1 MPVISLFYGIIVE
14 MFYNEHIP
22 PHFHARHGEDRA
34 VIDIASGDVLEGEL
48 SRRDLRLVEAW
59 LELNRESLMANWQ
72 LAREGREMFKI
83 AAIGMMETGEP

>member
-72 LAREGREMFKI
+72 LALEGREMFKI
-83 AAIGMMETGEP
+83 APLG

>member
-72 LAREGREMFKI
+72 LSREGREMFKI
-83 AAIGMMETGEP
+83 APLG

>member
-59 LELNRESLMANWQ
+59 LELNRESLMANYRNRH
-72 LAREGREMFKI
+72 LVSALR
-83 AAIGMMETGEP
+83 A

>member
-22 PHFHARHGEDRA
+22 PHFHARHGEYRA

-48 SRRDLRLVEAW
+48 SRRDLRLVEAL

-83 AAIGMMETGEP
+83 APLG

>member
-72 LAREGREMFKI
+72 LAREGHEMFKI
-83 AAIGMMETGEP
+83 APLG

>member
-1 MPVISLFYGIIVE
+1 MPVISLFYGLIVE

-22 PHFHARHGEDRA
+22 PLFHARHGEDRA

-83 AAIGMMETGEP
+83 APLG

>member
-72 LAREGREMFKI
+72 LACEGREMFKI
-83 AAIGMMETGEP
+83 APLG

>member
-72 LAREGREMFKI
+72 LGREGREMFKI
-83 AAIGMMETGEP
+83 APLG

>member
-1 MPVISLFYGIIVE
+1 MPVISLFYGIIIE

-72 LAREGREMFKI
+72 LALEGREMFKI
-83 AAIGMMETGEP
+83 APLG

>member
-14 MFYNEHIP
+14 IFYNEHIP

-83 AAIGMMETGEP
+83 APLG

>member
-1 MPVISLFYGIIVE
+1 MLVISLFYGIIVE

-83 AAIGMMETGEP
+83 APLG

>member
-72 LAREGREMFKI
+72 LAREGREKFKI
-83 AAIGMMETGEP
+83 APLG

>member
-72 LAREGREMFKI
+72 LARDGREMFKI
-83 AAIGMMETGEP
+83 APLG

>member
-1 MPVISLFYGIIVE
+1 MPVISLFYGLIVE

-22 PHFHARHGEDRA
+22 PHFHARHGKDRA

-83 AAIGMMETGEP
+83 APLG

>member
-22 PHFHARHGEDRA
+22 PHFHARHGEDLA

-83 AAIGMMETGEP
+83 APLG

>member
-83 AAIGMMETGEP
+83 APLG

>member
-22 PHFHARHGEDRA
+22 PHFHARHGEYRA

-48 SRRDLRLVEAW
+48 SRRYLRLVEAW

-72 LAREGREMFKI
+72 LALEGREMFKI
-83 AAIGMMETGEP
+83 APLG

>member
-22 PHFHARHGEDRA
+22 PHFHARYGEDRA

-72 LAREGREMFKI
+72 LGREGREMFKI
-83 AAIGMMETGEP
+83 APLG